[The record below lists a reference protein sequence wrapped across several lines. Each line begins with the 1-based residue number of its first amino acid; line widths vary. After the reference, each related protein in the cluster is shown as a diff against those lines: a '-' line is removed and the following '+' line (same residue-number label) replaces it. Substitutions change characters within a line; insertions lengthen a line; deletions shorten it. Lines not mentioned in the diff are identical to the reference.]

1 LPGIRIC
8 GLYSTQ
14 PKVYHV
20 IDAWRILVLAII
32 LRNVV
37 HSTITYRTLPMSHA
51 QRKREYPDAK
61 EDSQSGAEDGSPQWM
76 VNM

>member
-1 LPGIRIC
+1 
-8 GLYSTQ
+8 
-14 PKVYHV
+14 
-20 IDAWRILVLAII
+20 VLAII